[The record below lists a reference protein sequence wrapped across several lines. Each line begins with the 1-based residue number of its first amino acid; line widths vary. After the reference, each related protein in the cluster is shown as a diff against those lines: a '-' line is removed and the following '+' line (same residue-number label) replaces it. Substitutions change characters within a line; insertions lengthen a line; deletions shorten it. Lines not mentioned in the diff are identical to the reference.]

1 MKTVFAIHTT
11 PVLVDVL
18 RKLFP
23 EILPNVRL
31 VNVVD
36 DSLLADVRAAGKLI
50 PSVTR
55 RIIGYGTLAESSGAD
70 AILNCCSSVGEA
82 ADLLAQTVSI
92 PVVKI
97 DSRMAED
104 AVESGSRIAVV
115 ATVATTLDPTERLLH
130 RKAKEKGKNI
140 TTKRYLAGDAYDALM
155 AGNSEEHDRLLKAE
169 IERAMSE
176 NDVVVLA
183 QGSMAR
189 LVPMLPQ
196 NSVPVLSSPRSG
208 VEALKDYLA

>member
-11 PVLVDVL
+11 PVLVEVL

-23 EILPNVRL
+23 EILPGVRL

-92 PVVKI
+92 P
-97 DSRMAED
+97 EE
-104 AVESGSRIAVV
+104 AVERGSRIAVV
-115 ATVATTLDPTERLLH
+115 ATVATTLDPTERLIL
-130 RKAKEKGKNI
+130 RKAQERGKSI
-140 TTKRYLAGDAYDALM
+140 TTRRYLAGEAYDALM
-155 AGNSEEHDRLLKAE
+155 AGNSEEHDRLLMAE
-169 IERAMSE
+169 IRSAMAE
-176 NDVVVLA
+176 NDAVVLA

-189 LVPMLPQ
+189 LIPLLPQ
-196 NSVPVLSSPRSG
+196 DSVPVLSSPRSG
-208 VEALKDYLA
+208 VEALKERLA